1 MQERLHHHH
10 HHRLGIGLNRMGTE
24 MEMEIINVESR
35 VDRVEAEEEEGGAW
49 EIHPSINTSGL
60 FHFNLHS
67 YSTEGS

>member
-1 MQERLHHHH
+1 
-10 HHRLGIGLNRMGTE
+10 MGTE

-35 VDRVEAEEEEGGAW
+35 VDRVEAEEKEEEEEGAW